1 MNRRIRWTMIGGAIG
16 VALALLIGTARYVAY
31 RVDPDGA
38 AEGGTFIAFIAAELL
53 GAPLN
58 LAIGRAQEPLRATAS
73 SVLGRRVSYFQLY
86 YGGLVV
92 NWTLLGFLYG
102 VWRTRRRHAPDHERR
117 E

>member
-1 MNRRIRWTMIGGAIG
+1 MIGGAIG